1 MESTQQPKPIPVK
14 SWKVRAGLMVAA
26 IGLAGLF
33 VLGLAPRLRSQGQ
46 LAAES
51 REAAGGVP
59 VVSVVLPHRA
69 AAADLLLPG
78 NIEAIEE
85 TSVGARTSGYL
96 RRRYVDIGSH
106 VKAGEVLAEIE
117 APDVD
122 QQVSQAVAQTAQS
135 RAAVGQS
142 IATVAQMRANVAQMQ
157 GDVARQRAALEQ
169 SRAQL
174 AGTQAKLAEAQAAEG
189 QAEAQRAHAEQQ
201 LAVQRAVLNQAQTQL
216 KFATVTNKRY
226 QSLFQ
231 QGFVSAQDADQQ
243 QTAQDNAA
251 AAVESTKAAVN
262 AAQADVTSAQQAVT
276 ASKAVIASAQAD
288 VQAGRKNIQSAQAAL
303 TTAEATVRA
312 AEATLRASQA
322 SVQAND
328 AAVASQQANARRYAV
343 LRSFEKVVA
352 PFDGVITSRNV
363 DTGALIN
370 AGGSADSSSASST
383 PRTGLFGLARTD
395 VLRIQ
400 VQVPQSYVNAIRPG
414 QPAKVLVREY
424 PGRTFTGTVF
434 QSAGALDSTS
444 RTLLTEVHVRNPGN
458 TLRPGMYAQVQF
470 SAAAVR
476 PLARIPANT
485 LVVDAAGIHVASVTP
500 DNKVRYL
507 PVKVGRDFGTEIE
520 ITEGLK
526 GNERL
531 ITDPTDDLKDGAAV
545 SVGPA
550 QK

>member
-1 MESTQQPKPIPVK
+1 
-14 SWKVRAGLMVAA
+14 
-26 IGLAGLF
+26 
-33 VLGLAPRLRSQGQ
+33 
-46 LAAES
+46 
-51 REAAGGVP
+51 
-59 VVSVVLPHRA
+59 
-69 AAADLLLPG
+69 
-78 NIEAIEE
+78 
-85 TSVGARTSGYL
+85 
-96 RRRYVDIGSH
+96 
-106 VKAGEVLAEIE
+106 VLAEIE

-142 IATVAQMRANVAQMQ
+142 IATVAQMRANVAQLQ
-157 GDVARQRAALEQ
+157 GDVARQRAAVEQ

-174 AGTQAKLAEAQAAEG
+174 AGTQAKLAQAQAAEG
-189 QAEAQRAHAEQQ
+189 QAEAQRVHAEQQ
-201 LAVQRAVLNQAQTQL
+201 LAVQRAGLNQAQTQL
-216 KFATVTNKRY
+216 KFATATNHRY

-231 QGFVSAQDADQQ
+231 QGFVAAQDADQQ
-243 QTAQDNAA
+243 QTTQDNAA

-312 AEATLRASQA
+312 AEAALRASQA

-400 VQVPQSYVNAIRPG
+400 VQVPQSSITAIRPG

-424 PGRTFTGTVF
+424 PGRTFAGTVF

-458 TLRPGMYAQVQF
+458 TLRPGMYAQVEF
-470 SAAAVR
+470 STATVR
-476 PLARIPANT
+476 PLPRIPSST
-485 LVVDAAGIHVASVTP
+485 LVVDAAGIRAASVTA

-545 SVGPA
+545 SVVPA
-550 QK
+550 PK